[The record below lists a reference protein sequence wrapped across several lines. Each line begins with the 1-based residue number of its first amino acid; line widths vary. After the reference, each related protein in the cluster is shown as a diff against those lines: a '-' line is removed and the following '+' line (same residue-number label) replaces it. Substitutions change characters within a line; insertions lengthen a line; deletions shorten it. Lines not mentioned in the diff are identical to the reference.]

1 MSRVVSINTE
11 EVRLDAA
18 TWWILKLDSNALTD
32 QEQSALANW
41 LDEDVKNSE
50 VLVEVATV
58 WDKINVL
65 AYLSDFFP
73 HSTKDI
79 SKPKPQI
86 DFWSFKPA
94 LYACV
99 TVLLISAPV
108 FFNLNGSSFEPQQ
121 TANYETEIGEKK
133 VILLPD
139 GSEVVMNTNSK
150 LSLDYTSSARLLRL
164 TQGEI
169 YVRVAKED
177 RPLSV
182 MAIDRIVQAKGTE
195 FVVEITDDQ
204 KVDVMVTEGRVVVG
218 IQPLKNHYPK
228 NRSIQNNLTPPPL
241 LVQLADNSN
250 SLSAGEQ
257 LTLRDSAAN
266 KQMIESDD
274 IEVRLSWRK
283 GGLIFR
289 SIPLEKALRE
299 VERYTSVEFEVL
311 DEKLKSRVLTGRFRT
326 GDVTALLDM
335 LETNFG
341 IQAEFDGE
349 DRILL
354 SSIQ

>member
-1 MSRVVSINTE
+1 MSRVVSINSE
-11 EVRLDAA
+11 EERLDAA
-18 TWWILKLDSNALTD
+18 TRWILKLDSNALTA
-32 QEQSALANW
+32 EERNALGDW
-41 LDEDVKNSE
+41 LDKDRRNSE
-50 VLVEVATV
+50 VLLEVATI
-58 WDKINVL
+58 WDKTNVL
-65 AYLSDFFP
+65 ACLSDFFP
-73 HSTKDI
+73 HSATPVLKPKTLFDFWGLKPVLSACLVVLVVTAPMVANI
-79 SKPKPQI
+79 FNSKPKP
-86 DFWSFKPA
+86 
-94 LYACV
+94 
-99 TVLLISAPV
+99 T
-108 FFNLNGSSFEPQQ
+108 Q
-121 TANYETEIGEKK
+121 TARYETDIGETK

-139 GSEVVMNTNSK
+139 GSEVVMNTNTK
-150 LSLDYTSSARLLRL
+150 LALDYSSSARLLRL
-164 TQGEI
+164 AQGEI
-169 YVRVAKED
+169 VVSVAKED

-182 MAIDRIVQAKGTE
+182 MALDRIVQATGTQ

-218 IQPLKNHYPK
+218 IQPLKNLPSK
-228 NRSIQNNLTPPPL
+228 IKQLPTDFAAPPIL
-241 LVQLADNSN
+241 IQLADNSN

-257 LTLRDSAAN
+257 LTLRDSAAT
-266 KQMIESDD
+266 KKIIQSDD

-289 SIPLEKALRE
+289 SIPLERALKE

-311 DEKLKSRVLTGRFRT
+311 DERLKSKVLTGRFRT

-341 IQAEFDGE
+341 IHAEFDGA

>member
-1 MSRVVSINTE
+1 MSRVVSINSE

-18 TWWILKLDSNALTD
+18 TWWILKLDSNVLTD
-32 QEQSALANW
+32 QERSDLANW
-41 LDEDVKNSE
+41 LDEDVKNIE
-50 VLVEVATV
+50 VLLEVATV
-58 WDKINVL
+58 WDKTNVL

-99 TVLLISAPV
+99 AVLLISAPV
-108 FFNLNGSSFEPQQ
+108 FFNLIDSSVKSRQ
-121 TANYETEIGEKK
+121 TANYETELGEKK

-150 LSLDYTSSARLLRL
+150 LSLDYSSSARLLRL

-195 FVVEITDDQ
+195 FVVEITNDQ

-218 IQPLKNHYPK
+218 IQPLKNQYPK
-228 NRSIQNNLTPPPL
+228 KSSIQDNSTPPPV

-257 LTLRDSAAN
+257 LTLRDSDAK
-266 KQMIESDD
+266 KQMVESDD

-326 GDVTALLDM
+326 GDVTALLDV